1 MLLVV
6 IAFCGCSQGNR
17 KTAVVAHRGYWNC
30 EAGGLSEN
38 SIAALKA
45 AQDNGFWGSECDV
58 QLTADSVVIVNHNAD
73 INGAKISAHT
83 YQELRDSLL
92 PNGEHRPRL
101 AEYLVQARKCTST
114 RLIIELKPQENR
126 ELEDCLVNKVLD
138 EVKEN
143 GLFCPERVGFISF
156 SLHITTRL
164 AELAPGFLNQY
175 LNGDL
180 PPEALHSL
188 GVDGLDYEKGILEE
202 HQKWV
207 EQARSLGMST
217 NVWTVDKREDIELMA
232 AINPD
237 AITTNAPLLVREVL
251 GRNELR

>member
-1 MLLVV
+1 MKRVIHLLLVV
-6 IAFCGCSQGNR
+6 IVLCGCSQGNR

-58 QLTADSVVIVNHNAD
+58 QLTADS
-73 INGAKISAHT
+73 
-83 YQELRDSLL
+83 
-92 PNGEHRPRL
+92 
-101 AEYLVQARKCTST
+101 
-114 RLIIELKPQENR
+114 
-126 ELEDCLVNKVLD
+126 
-138 EVKEN
+138 
-143 GLFCPERVGFISF
+143 FISF

-188 GVDGLDYEKGILEE
+188 GIDGLDYEKRILEE

-251 GRNELR
+251 GRNELK